1 MQIPVKIAIMS
12 HLSDAQELVNMD
24 CSKRAINKEINM
36 AKAILMHAM
45 EEDTRTLSEYEL
57 DQICMKF
64 SNEE

>member
-12 HLSDAQELVNMD
+12 HLSDAQELVNIG
-24 CSKRAINKEINM
+24 CSERVIAEINM

-45 EEDTRTLSEYEL
+45 EDDTRTLSEQEL

-64 SNEE
+64 SNE

>member
-12 HLSDAQELVNMD
+12 HLSDAQELVDMD
-24 CSKRAINKEINM
+24 CSKRAIAEIDM

-45 EEDTRTLSEYEL
+45 EDDTRTLSEQEL

-64 SNEE
+64 SNE

>member
-12 HLSDAQELVNMD
+12 HLSDAQELVNIG
-24 CSKRAINKEINM
+24 CSERAIAEINM

-45 EEDTRTLSEYEL
+45 EDDTRTLSEYEL